1 MKVSKKVIGNLEKCY
16 SVAPLTYKG
25 KKHMLVA
32 AEKVNQ
38 CRLYDLEGNQEEV
51 IWEEDLET
59 YQPLNKFWGTYS
71 AVKYRFMTQVIGVP
85 VTRVCY
91 GAVIPSAPGELTYSE
106 AVYWQNRCR
115 QELEVY
121 NNDPANPDRPL
132 SGEYGPISF

>member
-51 IWEEDLET
+51 IWKDREEPCQWFRSL
-59 YQPLNKFWGTYS
+59 
-71 AVKYRFMTQVIGVP
+71 VP
-85 VTRVCY
+85 T
-91 GAVIPSAPGELTYSE
+91 
-106 AVYWQNRCR
+106 
-115 QELEVY
+115 
-121 NNDPANPDRPL
+121 D
-132 SGEYGPISF
+132 SF

>member
-51 IWEEDLET
+51 IWD
-59 YQPLNKFWGTYS
+59 
-71 AVKYRFMTQVIGVP
+71 VP
-85 VTRVCY
+85 
-91 GAVIPSAPGELTYSE
+91 
-106 AVYWQNRCR
+106 
-115 QELEVY
+115 
-121 NNDPANPDRPL
+121 
-132 SGEYGPISF
+132 